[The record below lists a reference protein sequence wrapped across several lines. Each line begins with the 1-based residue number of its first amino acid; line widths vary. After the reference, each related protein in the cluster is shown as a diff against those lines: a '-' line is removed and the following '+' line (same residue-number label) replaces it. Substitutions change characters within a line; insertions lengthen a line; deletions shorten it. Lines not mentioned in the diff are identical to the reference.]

1 MNNNYISAVYNRK
14 TNKVLVWERDRATG
28 LRRIKEYVGEHYYYV
43 EDPHGDRTTLW
54 GHTCRRVD
62 CKNHWDMKE
71 RLEADQRLGR
81 LTFEADFKPLDRC
94 LMNHYYGIPVPI
106 VHKGLVDIEVD
117 YDINR
122 GYSRTDNP
130 YAPINALTLYRS
142 WEQTY
147 YTLAVPPPNWD
158 AEAQPLNMAELGF
171 ETPEKTLFGA
181 KDAHL
186 ILCKD
191 EAELLENFLDLLDD
205 VDVISGWNSEFFDV
219 IYLAKRLE
227 IVLGNRAAQR
237 LNFEGSPFSYEYR
250 EVEKF
255 EQKETI
261 CALSGRVHLDYLQLF
276 RKFSFKAR
284 TSYALAKVAEDE
296 TSLEKLEYSGSLE
309 ELYKTNFNWFLR
321 YNIRDVEIIVALD
334 EKFKFID
341 LANTMAHSNTVL
353 FEDVFGSVK
362 IIETGVTNYAHHDM
376 NRIVGNKNP
385 QPGEK
390 AEGAIVIN
398 PKVGLHKWI
407 GSVDIN
413 SLYPSTIRSL
423 NMSPEMI
430 VGQFIDKEFAWRA
443 IFDNTNDDL
452 TFIPEVYNEPNG
464 APAVTY
470 TAKEWKQIL
479 IENKWAISGFGTVF
493 DQGNGTGLIPAILA
507 DWYAKRKEYQKIMKD
522 AKKEVAELEKLVT
535 ATKTADTDVSYKK
548 GWLSSEVYAQIVA
561 KKKTA
566 ELYDSQQ
573 HTMKIF
579 LNSTYGALLNQWFLY
594 SDPRLGASTTGSG
607 RQITTHMTEEISYIS
622 TGVRYP
628 LIKTTHVEKGET
640 HHIYTTDSPVTIY
653 GDTDSVAGDSVLRTN
668 RGNMSIEQLFSSA
681 DIIRT
686 VGKKRHAFFDQ
697 AVECLTF
704 DPVSREAVF
713 KRVREVYAH
722 KTTKRKFRL
731 TDAMGNVLYVTAD
744 HSCMVYRNGELI
756 EVKPENINA
765 LDLCVSTGDSVDRLM
780 TDAFSCVEVDPFED
794 EWVYDVVMED
804 PNVPYF
810 FANDI
815 LVHNSNYYAIAG
827 VDNLEDAVKRAD
839 EIADL
844 VNVSFIPFMRNAFNC
859 QPGFDDLIKC
869 GREIVA
875 DTGLFIA
882 KKKYIV
888 RAIDVEGIRYDP
900 SDDKCLKMQGVEIK
914 KTDTPPIIQ
923 AFLKKTV
930 VSILSQEE
938 YSKVRD
944 EVLAFR
950 HQLSQDKN
958 SIFQLGVV
966 KSANNLADKYA
977 EWEAIEKPGRGKVT
991 LSQNI
996 RASINHNE
1004 FVKKVNDKRT
1014 KPIMTGQKVR
1024 IFYLEPNSMGFDSLA
1039 FSSDM
1044 DEFPTWFDENFKVDV
1059 ARTLMKLV
1067 DDKLSIYFKAIGW
1080 EVPSE
1085 QNKFLDDLFVF

>member
-1 MNNNYISAVYNRK
+1 MNNNYISAVYNKK
-14 TNKVLVWERDRATG
+14 TNRVLVWERDRATDQ
-28 LRRIKEYVGEHYYYV
+28 RRIKEYVGEHYYYV
-43 EDPHGDRTTLW
+43 EDPHGDHVTLW

-62 CKNHWDMKE
+62 CKNHWDMRE
-71 RLEADQRLGR
+71 RLEADQRCGR

-94 LMNHYYGIPVPI
+94 LMTHYYNVQVPSL
-106 VHKGLVDIEVD
+106 HKGLVDIEVD
-117 YDINR
+117 YDITR
-122 GYSRTDNP
+122 GYSRIDNP
-130 YAPINALTLYRS
+130 YAPVNALTIYRS

-147 YTLAVPPPNWD
+147 YVLAVPPPGWD
-158 AEAQPLNMAELGF
+158 EATSPLNMDELGF
-171 ETPEKTLFGA
+171 NDPQKTLFSA
-181 KDAHL
+181 KEAHL
-186 ILCKD
+186 ILCKN

-205 VDVISGWNSEFFDV
+205 VDVVSGWNSEFFDV
-219 IYLAKRLE
+219 IYLAKRIE
-227 IVLGNRAAQR
+227 ITLGNRAAQR

-296 TSLEKLEYSGSLE
+296 TTLEKLNYSGSLE
-309 ELYKTNFNWFLR
+309 ELYKTNFNWFIR

-341 LANTMAHSNTVL
+341 LANSMSHSNTVL
-353 FEDVFGSVK
+353 MEDVFGSVK
-362 IIETGVTNYAHHDM
+362 IIETGVTNYAHYNM

-398 PKVGLHKWI
+398 PKVGLHEWI

-430 VGQFIDKEFAWRA
+430 VGQFLDKEYAWSEIYRGT
-443 IFDNTNDDL
+443 DTEL
-452 TFIPEVYNEPNG
+452 TFIPEVYNDPNG
-464 APAVTY
+464 DPGVTY
-470 TAKEWKQIL
+470 TAKEWKNL
-479 IENKWAISGFGTVF
+479 LVENKWSVSGFGTVF
-493 DQGNGTGLIPAILA
+493 DQGSGMGLIPAILA
-507 DWYAKRKEYQKIMKD
+507 DWYAKRKEYQKVMKD
-522 AKKEVAELEKLVT
+522 AKKEVAELEKF
-535 ATKTADTDVSYKK
+535 ATPEKSSSSDVAYKK
-548 GWLSSEVYAQIVA
+548 GWLPATVHA
-561 KKKTA
+561 KLVETKKTS
-566 ELYDSQQ
+566 ELFDLQQ

-622 TGVRYP
+622 TGIRYP
-628 LIKTTHVEKGET
+628 LTKTTHTEKGET
-640 HHIYTTDSPVTIY
+640 HHVYTTDSPVTIY
-653 GDTDSVAGDSVLRTN
+653 GDTDSVAGDSILKTS
-668 RGNMSIEQLFSSA
+668 RGQISIEDLFLSA
-681 DIIRT
+681 PWVRND
-686 VGKKRHAFFDQ
+686 GEKRHGFFDVP
-697 AVECLTF
+697 VECLTY
-704 DPVSREAVF
+704 DPHNKTAVYKRIREI
-713 KRVREVYAH
+713 YAH
-722 KTTKRKFRL
+722 KTTKRRYRL
-731 TDAMGNVLYVTAD
+731 VDAVGGELFVTGD
-744 HSCMVYRNGELI
+744 HSCMVVRNGELV
-756 EVKPENINA
+756 EVKPDQITQSDEYVCQ
-765 LDLCVSTGDSVDRLM
+765 LDDTIHHAPA
-780 TDAFSCVEVDPFED
+780 TCVEVAPFED

-804 PNVPYF
+804 PNIPYF

-815 LVHNSNYYAIAG
+815 LVHNSNYYKIAG

-844 VNVSFIPFMRNAFNC
+844 VNESFPGFMRNAFNC
-859 QPGFDDLIKC
+859 QPGYDDLIKC

-875 DTGLFIA
+875 DTGMFIA

-930 VSILSQEE
+930 TAMLAKED

-944 EVLAFR
+944 DVLEFR
-950 HQLSQDKN
+950 RKLSQDKN
-958 SIFQLGVV
+958 AIFQLGVV
-966 KSANNLADKYA
+966 KSANNLADRYA
-977 EWEAIEKPGRGKVT
+977 EWEAIEKPGRGKVN
-991 LSQNI
+991 LPQNI

-1004 FVKKVNDKRT
+1004 FLKKVGDVRT

-1024 IFYLEPNSMGFDSLA
+1024 IFYLEPNAAGFDSIA
-1039 FSSDM
+1039 FSSDL
-1044 DEFPTWFDENFKVDV
+1044 DEFPAWFGENFAVDV
-1059 ARTLMKLV
+1059 KRTLSKLV
-1067 DDKLSIYFKAIGW
+1067 DDKLSIYFAAVNW